1 MIKRTYDKFDDQDLL
16 WDVMVWS
23 QLIAGVFDNPTKIP
37 DVDGAPG
44 EEDALLR
51 RCKLHFL

>member
-1 MIKRTYDKFDDQDLL
+1 MIKRTYDEFDDQDLL

-23 QLIAGVFDNPTKIP
+23 QLIAGVFDNPSEIP